1 MIVKNNMKILIEKY
15 LGKSWRSSLCGILAA
30 TIFTIHENPT
40 IVSFLPD
47 GMENYILGGAKL
59 SVAVLIALG
68 FTFSKDYNVTG
79 SDSHKIP
86 KAEVVPENALV
97 QRKRKK
103 KVKKI

>member
-1 MIVKNNMKILIEKY
+1 MKNLIEKY
-15 LGKSWRSSLCGILAA
+15 LGKSWRSSVCGMLAA

-40 IVSFLPD
+40 IISFLPD

-79 SDSHKIP
+79 SNTDNIP
-86 KAEVVPENALV
+86 KGKIIPESLTTV
-97 QRKRKK
+97 KKTRRKK
-103 KVKKI
+103 IG